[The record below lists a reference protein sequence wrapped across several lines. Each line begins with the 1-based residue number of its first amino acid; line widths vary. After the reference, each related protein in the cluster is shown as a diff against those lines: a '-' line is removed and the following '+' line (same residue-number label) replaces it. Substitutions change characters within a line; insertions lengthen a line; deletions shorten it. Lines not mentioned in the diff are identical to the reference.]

1 MWTVIASLIIVG
13 LLLILLEILVIPG
26 SGVAGIFGF
35 VLMFI
40 GVWMSYDHHGTPTG
54 HYVLGATILLN
65 LVALSYALR
74 SKSWDKAMLKTTVS
88 GKVNEIEPDQVKPG
102 DTGITTSR
110 CAPTGKAIIN
120 GQYFE
125 VFARSEFLTQDTPI
139 EVIRVERNKIFVKSK
154 TS

>member
-26 SGVAGIFGF
+26 SGVAGVFGF
-35 VLMFI
+35 VLMVI
-40 GVWMSYDHHGTPTG
+40 GVWMAYDHQGTPEG

-65 LVALSYALR
+65 LLALSYALR
-74 SKSWDKAMLKTTVS
+74 AKSWDKAMLKTTVS
-88 GKVNEIEPDQVKPG
+88 GKVNEIEADQVKPG

-120 GQYFE
+120 GQFYE
-125 VFARSEFLTQDTPI
+125 VLARSEYILQDTPI